1 MALVLV
7 LVLLMVC
14 CGSAREALASNSAS
28 AFVQN
33 VVYSNKIAIFSKS
46 YCPIRVS
53 DVSINAYLSDRSSPV
68 ISISSL
74 AFVVYSTR
82 AKHIFAE
89 LNEKPFVVELDL
101 KDDGSQIQNVL
112 LELVGKSTVPQVF
125 VNGRHVG
132 GSDDTRIALLSGQLQ
147 KLLDKI

>member
-1 MALVLV
+1 MSLVLV
-7 LVLLMVC
+7 LVLMLTIC
-14 CGSAREALASNSAS
+14 CGSARQALASNSAS

-46 YCPIRVS
+46 YCP
-53 DVSINAYLSDRSSPV
+53 Y
-68 ISISSL
+68 SL
-74 AFVVYSTR
+74 R
-82 AKHIFAE
+82 AKHLFAE

-101 KDDGSQIQNVL
+101 RDDGSQIQNVL
-112 LELVGKSTVPQVF
+112 LDLVGKSTVPQVF

-132 GSDDTRIALLSGQLQ
+132 GSDDTRIALLNGQLQ

>member
-1 MALVLV
+1 MSLVLV
-7 LVLLMVC
+7 LTLMLMIC
-14 CGSAREALASNSAS
+14 CGSARQALASNSAS

-46 YCPIRVS
+46 YCP
-53 DVSINAYLSDRSSPV
+53 Y
-68 ISISSL
+68 SL
-74 AFVVYSTR
+74 R
-82 AKHIFAE
+82 AKHLFAE

-101 KDDGSQIQNVL
+101 RDDGSQIQNVL
-112 LELVGKSTVPQVF
+112 LDLVGKSTVPQVF

-132 GSDDTRIALLSGQLQ
+132 GSDDTRIALLNGQLQ